1 MNLEKLGNDISL
13 SEVTNIIHLG
23 FWLLVDDQEYFVPFA
38 DYPAFRQ
45 ATVSQIYA
53 VQRLSPTQFYW
64 PELDIDL
71 ELEALEHPERFPLI
85 FQ

>member
-23 FWLLVDDQEYFVPFA
+23 FWLLVDAQEYFVPFA

>member
-45 ATVSQIYA
+45 ATVSQICA

-71 ELEALEHPERFPLI
+71 ELKALEHPERFPLI